1 MKYEGFV
8 LCIFLTSAMSTSAL
22 AARFFGCVT
31 RLWSHCIPN
40 LFLLLPCCYCLT
52 ITQLYVHFICPT
64 PTTCVPLRQP
74 PHPPPPRSWT
84 LPPLSPCLINL
95 CVLFFSPPFMI
106 LVCHCCTQFRFY
118 VCSTTI
124 HNTHARIAILLCV
137 GCQPLFVLHLCS
149 RLCDAL
155 FGFSIVLFALAL
167 HIPPAPTQAFTLIN
181 HFFLKVMTSL
191 RNRIARCSF
200 PSPSRG
206 PLSSALV
213 GKGVWWC
220 EDNLLFACGGYVYN
234 VCVFVAR
241 SGARCGAFSFPRAVR
256 HWTPF
261 VDYRESRVKPAISP
275 ISQPGSL
282 CSLWFVCEVRK
293 SVLVRFILKVA
304 LTFLCS
310 R

>member
-1 MKYEGFV
+1 M
-8 LCIFLTSAMSTSAL
+8 
-22 AARFFGCVT
+22 
-31 RLWSHCIPN
+31 IP
-40 LFLLLPCCYCLT
+40 LYPQPFSPIALLLLFDDYSIVRTFYLPDTHNLCAIEAT
-52 ITQLYVHFICPT
+52 
-64 PTTCVPLRQP
+64 
-74 PHPPPPRSWT
+74 PPPPSPSFMNLT
-84 LPPLSPCLINL
+84 PPFPLLDKFVCP
-95 CVLFFSPPFMI
+95 FFSPPFMI

-137 GCQPLFVLHLCS
+137 VCQPLFVLHLCS

-213 GKGVWWC
+213 GKGVW
-220 EDNLLFACGGYVYN
+220 
-234 VCVFVAR
+234 
-241 SGARCGAFSFPRAVR
+241 
-256 HWTPF
+256 
-261 VDYRESRVKPAISP
+261 
-275 ISQPGSL
+275 
-282 CSLWFVCEVRK
+282 
-293 SVLVRFILKVA
+293 
-304 LTFLCS
+304 
-310 R
+310 